1 MLTVIMNF
9 HFFRGKDNNNNTN
22 ITLLSSTVRCFSLY
36 HIDIIKP
43 RSVRFAKQ
51 HQNPRSRSNLFTSRI
66 WVHAMIGLLKKLLL
80 ICQSGLKEIRN
91 TLYSHTH
98 PLSPW
103 YKFIESLGGPEQGSG
118 FDYVCNTG
126 YCKLFTRH
134 FPHMG
139 RLSVSQTLTEGTNSN
154 VSFVYLFK
162 VSVKR

>member
-51 HQNPRSRSNLFTSRI
+51 HQNPPSRSHLFTSRI

-103 YKFIESLGGPEQGSG
+103 YKFIESLGSQNKDQDLIMSVTQATVNYLLDI
-118 FDYVCNTG
+118 FHIWVDC
-126 YCKLFTRH
+126 LSHRH
-134 FPHMG
+134 
-139 RLSVSQTLTEGTNSN
+139 
-154 VSFVYLFK
+154 
-162 VSVKR
+162 